1 MGVSTRRTERLSYIS
16 IPGGAFL
23 EWLQTVELPGIL
35 APETARARIACCG
48 KFPANREF
56 FAI

>member
-1 MGVSTRRTERLSYIS
+1 MGISTRRTERLSS

-23 EWLQTVELPGIL
+23 EWLEAVELPGIL
-35 APETARARIACCG
+35 APETAQARIACCG
-48 KFPANREF
+48 KFPANNEF